1 MVIRPSIEKWSRQ
14 ELEDHY
20 HVLYQ
25 QHHSLKRSYNELES
39 KLKQSNAKIKRI
51 TISGKDCSND
61 VNYAELIKENR
72 LLTNK
77 LKNLK
82 QQVISYARPGTSLQ
96 CLSSS
101 QAHLPIKRPQSAL
114 PRKPQPLQQT
124 ANISSQFVT
133 TIQQRPA
140 TDVQK
145 VSDR

>member
-51 TISGKDCSND
+51 TISGKDGSND

-82 QQVISYARPGTSLQ
+82 QQVLSYARPGISTQ
-96 CLSSS
+96 CLPSS

-124 ANISSQFVT
+124 ANVSSQFVN
-133 TIQQRPA
+133 IQQRPA